1 MAGRKSGRKPTQTNR
16 FGVDDGAQ
24 AMAGGSNTTNTGA
37 VNKTGKQKN
46 KGRADKRCKR
56 VIYSSSSEHNTSS
69 ETVSSEDSRGD
80 GTQPRGASNN
90 RRRNKS
96 YSHRRTYTSRCPTWD
111 GDKDNFPHFAEQFRL
126 FIRELNKS
134 WDIYTTKFTEEEDTD
149 IYNFLL
155 RASNHPGKPPHKV
168 CYQILFPQYQNK
180 GQEGFKAL
188 ERYCVGSRQ
197 ARINNSLIRLVNY
210 RLQPG
215 MKVIDWAGEIYKI
228 EAILREAGILPTPT
242 EGQPS
247 LVVVFHMQFMP
258 AKYSNL
264 MTTIR
269 QRKDSPY
276 PSLEEFVRL
285 LLEEEE
291 SKASKDPFGHNNG
304 AGRSSQRS
312 EAPMVEEMAAFT
324 SGNPQQRRPRPSQK
338 RRRGHGGGGG
348 GVVPPAQAAAAAAA
362 HPRRAARDLPQQ
374 QGYGRGNGRGGG
386 RGRPAGAANDYYHP
400 APQQSGRGRGG
411 GGNRGRG
418 FNRQPNYGSRNGA
431 QSKYYKSNKWCY
443 ECCEDSHNTNRCWWS
458 KSNQ

>member
-1 MAGRKSGRKPTQTNR
+1 MTDRRSSRKPTQTSR
-16 FGVDDGAQ
+16 FGVDDSVQ
-24 AMAGGSNTTNTGA
+24 AMASGSNTTNTGA
-37 VNKTGKQKN
+37 VSKTGKHKN
-46 KGRADKRCKR
+46 KSKADKRCKR

-348 GVVPPAQAAAAAAA
+348 GVVPPAQAAAAA

-431 QSKYYKSNKWCY
+431 PSKYYKSNKWCY
-443 ECCEDSHNTNRCWWS
+443 DCGDDSHNTNRCWWS